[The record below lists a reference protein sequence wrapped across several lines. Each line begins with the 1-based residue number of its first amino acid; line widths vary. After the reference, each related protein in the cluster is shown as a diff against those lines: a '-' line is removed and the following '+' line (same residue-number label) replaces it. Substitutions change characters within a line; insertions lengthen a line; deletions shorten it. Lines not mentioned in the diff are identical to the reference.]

1 MAVDLPGDDRS
12 LNTRQKLLRFGQGQT
27 QVRDIAKI
35 FRPTDFYQIGAW
47 AARVIPGRNQPQH
60 PSHPRSPSQLPT
72 GRPYPHVVIPP
83 FSGHSPMQWQYSDFN
98 GLTVFALYE
107 VLRLRQ
113 SVL

>member
-27 QVRDIAKI
+27 QVRDIANI

-60 PSHPRSPSQLPT
+60 PSHPRSQAS
-72 GRPYPHVVIPP
+72 
-83 FSGHSPMQWQYSDFN
+83 SGGK
-98 GLTVFALYE
+98 GLTKALE
-107 VLRLRQ
+107 HAVEAVTIAANPLATRA
-113 SVL
+113 